1 MENMPD
7 RIEFTYH
14 AEENRRIDLVLL
26 SHLQAQNLNHLS
38 RSQLQ
43 QLIEAGKVTVNNKP
57 ISKANYLVRP
67 GACIT
72 FEFETLVE
80 EGVEPYD
87 FPLEVRYEDEFLIVI
102 EKPAALT
109 VHPGGG
115 NKNKTLLNALVQHVQ
130 NTGLKTDEFSP
141 GMPHRLDRDTTG
153 LMVLSKTDRVKTHL
167 SRQFAARQVKR
178 SYLGLAFITPRSQR
192 LVQREDSGRID
203 TFIGRHPHQRIKM
216 AVLPEGQGRQ
226 AITNWKVVER
236 YHFAVL
242 LECRLETG
250 RTHQIRAHLEHIMS
264 PLLGDPL
271 YGDFTGLPRKL
282 EIEVAKFG
290 RQALHARELEFV
302 HPMTGKTMSFSSELP
317 KDIKDLIELFKTV
330 VA

>member
-1 MENMPD
+1 MENMVE
-7 RIEFTYH
+7 RIKFTFTE
-14 AEENRRIDLVLL
+14 AENRRIDLVLL
-26 SHLQAQNLNHLS
+26 AHLQSLNLNHLS

-43 QLIEAGKVTVNNKP
+43 QQIEAGRVQVNDKP
-57 ISKANYLVRP
+57 ISKANYVVRS
-67 GACIT
+67 GAEICFD
-72 FEFETLVE
+72 FEPLVE

-87 FPLEVRYEDEFLIVI
+87 FPLEVRYEDDFLIVI

-130 NTGLKTDEFSP
+130 SNGLKTEDFSP

-153 LMVLSKTDRVKTHL
+153 LMVLSKTERVKTHL
-167 SRQFAARQVKR
+167 SRQFAYRQVKR

-192 LVQREDSGRID
+192 LVQREDEGRID
-203 TFIGRHPHQRIKM
+203 TYIGRHPHQRIKM

-226 AITNWKVVER
+226 AITNWRVVER
-236 YHFAVL
+236 YHYAVL

-250 RTHQIRAHLEHIMS
+250 RTHQIRVHLEHIMS
-264 PLLGDPL
+264 PLIGDPL

-282 EIEVAKFG
+282 QIDVAKFG
-290 RQALHARELEFV
+290 RQALHAQQLEFV
-302 HPMTGKTMSFSSELP
+302 HPMTGKIMSFSSELP
-317 KDIKDLIELFKTV
+317 QDFKNLITLFKDV
-330 VA
+330 EA